1 MNTPDRASSSND
13 RAPSAVPPVASAVK
27 DGFSASLSGACLPDL
42 VQMACLSRTDGAFRV
57 ISDGRI
63 GYLFFRQGQVVHAVI
78 DDLTGLRAALDLLKW
93 NTGTFEPSNMSWP
106 NQPTIEMGWQHLLL
120 QAARESDESG
130 RHPLR
135 AAAAMAASKKES
147 PVVRPSNPP
156 IVPIPSGPRAKPA
169 EASTSTSPSGSER
182 RSRPTGVP
190 SARPS
195 KPLTRPD
202 VPSFSPA
209 EGRTAEHASV
219 SPVAVS
225 SQGTPGFGSS
235 VRVDAQGTIVS
246 GRGASE
252 ELAEIATYSARLADL
267 IGEAF
272 GMEGFSALESVHEEH
287 RRLVHRDPTGA
298 MVALTAPPQAELS
311 SIRQKFGL

>member
-1 MNTPDRASSSND
+1 MNMPDRASSLND
-13 RAPSAVPPVASAVK
+13 RAPSVAPPVASAVK

-78 DDLTGLRAALDLLKW
+78 DDLTGLRAALELLKW

-120 QAARESDESG
+120 QAARESDELG
-130 RHPLR
+130 RRPLR
-135 AAAAMAASKKES
+135 AAATLAVPKKES
-147 PVVRPSNPP
+147 PVLRPPTTPNIAAPN
-156 IVPIPSGPRAKPA
+156 GLRAKPA
-169 EASTSTSPSGSER
+169 EAATSTSPSGGEQ

-190 SARPS
+190 SPGPP
-195 KPLTRPD
+195 KPLARTEA
-202 VPSFSPA
+202 PSLPPA
-209 EGRTAEHASV
+209 EGRTAELASS
-219 SPVAVS
+219 SPAAVS
-225 SQGTPGFGSS
+225 SPGAPASGSS
-235 VRVDAQGTIVS
+235 VRVDAQGAIVS

-287 RRLVHRDPTGA
+287 RRLIHRDPTGG

>member
-1 MNTPDRASSSND
+1 MNMPDRASSSND
-13 RAPSAVPPVASAVK
+13 RAPSVLPPVASTVK

-78 DDLTGLRAALDLLKW
+78 DDLTGLRAALELLKW

-135 AAAAMAASKKES
+135 AAGALAVTKKES
-147 PVVRPSNPP
+147 PVVRPSNTPNIP
-156 IVPIPSGPRAKPA
+156 VPSGARAKPG
-169 EASTSTSPSGSER
+169 EGTTSTSPSGSER
-182 RSRPTGVP
+182 SRPTGVP
-190 SARPS
+190 SAGPP
-195 KPLTRPD
+195 KPLTRPN
-202 VPSFSPA
+202 VPSLSPA
-209 EGRTAEHASV
+209 EGRTSEHPSA
-219 SPVAVS
+219 PPPPAS
-225 SQGTPGFGSS
+225 SQGAPASGSS
-235 VRVDAQGTIVS
+235 VRVDAQGSIVS

-287 RRLVHRDPTGA
+287 RRLIHRDSTGA

>member
-1 MNTPDRASSSND
+1 MDD
-13 RAPSAVPPVASAVK
+13 RAPSVVPVASAVK

-78 DDLTGLRAALDLLKW
+78 DDLTGLRAALELLKW

-106 NQPTIEMGWQHLLL
+106 NQATIEMGWQHLLL
-120 QAARESDESG
+120 QAARESDESA
-130 RHPLR
+130 RRPLR
-135 AAAAMAASKKES
+135 ATASAVPKKES
-147 PVVRPSNPP
+147 PVVRPSN
-156 IVPIPSGPRAKPA
+156 IPIPSGARAKPA
-169 EASTSTSPSGSER
+169 DAATSTSLPGGER

-190 SARPS
+190 SAGAPRP
-195 KPLTRPD
+195 LARPD
-202 VPSFSPA
+202 APSLSPPEA
-209 EGRTAEHASV
+209 RTVEQASAA
-219 SPVAVS
+219 PAAVS
-225 SQGTPGFGSS
+225 SQGAPASGSS

-287 RRLVHRDPTGA
+287 RRLIHRDPTGA